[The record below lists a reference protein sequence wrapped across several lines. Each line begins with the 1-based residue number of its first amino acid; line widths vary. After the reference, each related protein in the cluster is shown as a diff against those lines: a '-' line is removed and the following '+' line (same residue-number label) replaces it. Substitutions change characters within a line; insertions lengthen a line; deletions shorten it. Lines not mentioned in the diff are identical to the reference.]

1 MIYSLNGI
9 LKVIEP
15 NFIVVDV
22 GGVGFGVKTTMN
34 TIAQL
39 PEIGKEVFLYT
50 YLHVREDAMELFGF
64 SHSSELNCYKM
75 LISVSGVGPKAAL
88 SILSDHTPEQFAL
101 CVASSDAKTLTR
113 SAGIGLKTAQR
124 IVLELKDKVSKE
136 QVAGGVTGKAA
147 SFSAGPVTGNA
158 SEAISALVVLG
169 YSQSDAAS
177 VVTSMDPS
185 TSVEDMIKAGLKALA
200 GKL

>member
-1 MIYSLNGI
+1 MIYSVNGI
-9 LKVIEP
+9 LKAVEP

-22 GGVGFGVKTTMN
+22 GGIGFGIKTTLT

-50 YLHVREDAMELFGF
+50 YLNVREDAMELYGF
-64 SHSSELNCYKM
+64 FDSSELSCYKM
-75 LISVSGVGPKAAL
+75 LITVNGVGPKAAL

-101 CVASSDAKTLTR
+101 CVASGDAKSLTR

-136 QVAGGVTGKAA
+136 QVAGGVTAK
-147 SFSAGPVTGNA
+147 SAGSFAVSTGNA
-158 SEAISALVVLG
+158 AEAISALVVLG

-177 VVTSMDPS
+177 IVTSLDPS
-185 TSVEDMIKAGLKALA
+185 TPVEEMIKAGLKALA
-200 GKL
+200 KNR